1 MFFTLY
7 VKLRL
12 INRKAE
18 TILIDR
24 ELIEECR
31 KGDFR
36 NFRKV
41 VATASPFSFSVAFRM
56 VGDEDIAK
64 DIVQETMVTIWE
76 KIGKIKSPEAF
87 TTWLYRITVNK
98 CYDHLRKRKINNEV
112 RADDKAWAFISDHF
126 AADRVSELENNEI
139 AMMTRALT
147 ERLSPKQKAVFIL
160 SDLNEMTPDEISE
173 ITGLSKRNIKA
184 NLHYARMRIGELIE
198 KHI

>member
-1 MFFTLY
+1 
-7 VKLRL
+7 
-12 INRKAE
+12 
-18 TILIDR
+18 
-24 ELIEECR
+24 
-31 KGDFR
+31 
-36 NFRKV
+36 
-41 VATASPFSFSVAFRM
+41 M